1 MALGFQ
7 TLYDRAE
14 RAAGSRTALWL
25 LGGVSFAESAVLPVP
40 VDAVSVPIM
49 LSSRRR
55 MTPVVILI
63 ATVTSVLGGLL
74 GYALGWGFYEALA
87 KPLLGWLG
95 VAGDLEGFAARMQEN
110 QVGGSWLIF
119 MGALTPIPFKVVC
132 IGSGLVKFN
141 LGLFIAV
148 ATAGRLLRF
157 LFFGVLFWVF
167 GEPLKR
173 MIRRHS
179 GLEYAVAS
187 GGGGRRFCAGGV
199 IVLSRGLVAC
209 SI

>member
-55 MTPVVILI
+55 IPVVILI

-87 KPLLGWLG
+87 KPLLG
-95 VAGDLEGFAARMQEN
+95 FAAQMQEN

-141 LGLFIAV
+141 IGLFIAV

-157 LFFGVLFWVF
+157 LFFGVLFWIF
-167 GEPLKR
+167 GDPLKR

-179 GLEYAVAS
+179 GWSTVLLLVVVV
-187 GGGGRRFCAGGV
+187 GGFVLAG
-199 IVLSRGLVAC
+199 LLF
-209 SI
+209 

>member
-1 MALGFQ
+1 MALGFK

-55 MTPVVILI
+55 IPVVVLI

-95 VAGDLEGFAARMQEN
+95 VSGQLEAFAARMQDN
-110 QVGGSWLIF
+110 PAGGSWLIF

-132 IGSGLVKFN
+132 IGSGVVQFDLT
-141 LGLFIAV
+141 LFIAV
-148 ATAGRLLRF
+148 AMAGRLLRF

-167 GEPLKR
+167 GEPLKAV
-173 MIRRHS
+173 IRRNS
-179 GLEYAVAS
+179 GWSVLALLVVVVGGFVAVS
-187 GGGGRRFCAGGV
+187 LLF
-199 IVLSRGLVAC
+199 
-209 SI
+209 

>member
-55 MTPVVILI
+55 IPVVILI
-63 ATVTSVLGGLL
+63 ATVTSVLGGML

-95 VAGDLEGFAARMQEN
+95 VTGDLEGFAAQMQEN

-141 LGLFIAV
+141 IGLFIAV

-157 LFFGVLFWVF
+157 LFFGVLFWIF
-167 GEPLKR
+167 GDPLKR

-179 GLEYAVAS
+179 GWSTVLLLVVVV
-187 GGGGRRFCAGGV
+187 GGFVLAG
-199 IVLSRGLVAC
+199 LLF
-209 SI
+209 

>member
-14 RAAGSRTALWL
+14 RAGWVAHGAVAA
-25 LGGVSFAESAVLPVP
+25 GGVSFAESAVLPVP

-55 MTPVVILI
+55 IPVVILI

-87 KPLLGWLG
+87 LLGWLG

-157 LFFGVLFWVF
+157 LFFGVLFWIF

-179 GLEYAVAS
+179 GWSTLVLLVVVV
-187 GGGGRRFCAGGV
+187 GGFVLAG
-199 IVLSRGLVAC
+199 LLF
-209 SI
+209 

>member
-1 MALGFQ
+1 MALGFK

-55 MTPVVILI
+55 IPVVVLI

-95 VAGDLEGFAARMQEN
+95 VSGQLEAFAARMQDN
-110 QVGGSWLIF
+110 PAGGSWLIF

-132 IGSGLVKFN
+132 IGSGVVQFDLT
-141 LGLFIAV
+141 LFIAV
-148 ATAGRLLRF
+148 AMAGRLLRF

-167 GEPLKR
+167 GEPLKTV
-173 MIRRHS
+173 IRRNS
-179 GLEYAVAS
+179 GWSVLALLVVVVGGFVAVS
-187 GGGGRRFCAGGV
+187 LLF
-199 IVLSRGLVAC
+199 
-209 SI
+209 